1 MLRLPRTSNGF
12 IDLDKIIYFVVV
24 ELGLQLDDIDRLNM
38 DTIVSLM
45 AQKNEKQKDEYD
57 MLAHV
62 VMVGVNVALNGGEID
77 LFGRNGSNDET
88 VNLADM
94 TEDEAEAFARK
105 QEEELNKL
113 FD

>member
-24 ELGLQLDDIDRLNM
+24 ELGLQFDDIDRLNM
-38 DTIVSLM
+38 DTIVSLL

-62 VMVGVNVALNGGEID
+62 VAVGVNVGLNGGEID
-77 LFGRNGSNDET
+77 LFGRKGSADET

-94 TEDEAEAFARK
+94 TEDEAEAFARQ